1 MQNHYPRFNAHKEVL
16 ESLHVVSRPKMLAS
30 DLASKLSSN
39 YMATVANLA
48 SRLPLVSTM
57 WLDTGQDA

>member
-1 MQNHYPRFNAHKEVL
+1 MQNHYPSFNAHKEVL

-30 DLASKLSSN
+30 DLASKFS
-39 YMATVANLA
+39 YIATVAKLA